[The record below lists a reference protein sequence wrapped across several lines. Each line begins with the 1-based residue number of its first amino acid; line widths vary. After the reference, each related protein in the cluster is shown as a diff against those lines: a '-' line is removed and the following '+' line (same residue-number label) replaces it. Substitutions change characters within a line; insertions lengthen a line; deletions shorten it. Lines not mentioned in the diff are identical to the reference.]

1 MRPGVGRV
9 PGFLK
14 EQAAHFRPVSTTG
27 ETGAQ
32 RVAAA
37 AHVPGRQ
44 VVKVV
49 VLREGGGAPLMV
61 VLPATQQLDLRA
73 LAWATQEKGLSL
85 VTRGE
90 LAGLFP
96 DCEPGVVPPFGSL
109 YGMPVYADACLR
121 DVPELLLPGGD
132 GLGAVSM
139 SWREFDRLAV
149 PIVAPLCLHAPP
161 GRPA

>member
-1 MRPGVGRV
+1 MRPSVRRV
-9 PGFLK
+9 PSFLK
-14 EQAAHFRPVSTTG
+14 ELAADYRLVYTGG

-37 AHVPGRQ
+37 AHVPGRR
-44 VVKVV
+44 VAKVV
-49 VLREGGGAPLMV
+49 VVREEGGAALMV
-61 VLPATQQLDLRA
+61 VLPATQRLDLRA
-73 LAWATQEKGLSL
+73 LAWATREGRLSL

-90 LAGLFP
+90 LAALFP

-121 DVPELLLPGGD
+121 GAPELLLPGGD
-132 GLGAVSM
+132 GRRAVSM

-149 PIVAPLCLHAPP
+149 PIVAPLCLHPP
-161 GRPA
+161 AGRPA

>member
-1 MRPGVGRV
+1 MRPAFGRV
-9 PGFLK
+9 RGFLR
-14 EQAAHFRPVSTTG
+14 EQAADFRPVCTTG

-49 VLREGGGAPLMV
+49 VVREAGGAPLMV

-73 LAWATQEKGLSL
+73 LAWATQEKGVSL
-85 VTRGE
+85 VTPGE
-90 LAGLFP
+90 LAVLFP

-132 GLGAVSM
+132 GLRAVSM
-139 SWREFDRLAV
+139 SWREFDRLAI

-161 GRPA
+161 GLPA